1 MIITAS
7 NGCLLTQSE
16 DVAIKDRRFEKVMMV
31 ASMAEAARWKEIP
44 ESERDKIIAEANLFE
59 PERVDYAYLGKVNN
73 LLTVI
78 GEKINNASLS
88 PNEALEMQQYYPEW
102 ENCIGKYAPAGF
114 RCNHL
119 GTLVEV
125 VTSHVLSADNPPV
138 QAPMLLMA
146 TSADANADAGQDDA
160 EAIPQPEQ
168 VQYFKPVEPQRIT
181 HVKYSSSPDGSPMTD
196 TPSAYIGTYEDYTD
210 IDSTNPADYTWT
222 AYEQGHPDPVGEQ
235 GTNGSDLIN
244 DNINI

>member
-16 DVAIKDRRFEKVMMV
+16 DVAIKDRRFEKYLLV

-44 ESERDKIIAEANLFE
+44 ESERDKIMAEANLFE

-73 LLTVI
+73 LLSVI

-160 EAIPQPEQ
+160 EAMPQPEQ
-168 VQYFKPVEPQRIT
+168 VQYFKPVEPQKII
-181 HVKYSSSPDGSPMTD
+181 HIKYSDAPDGNPMTD
-196 TPSAYIGTYEDYTD
+196 IPSAYIGTYEDYKN

-222 AYEQGHPDPVGEQ
+222 EFVQGHPDPVGEQ
-235 GTNGSDLIN
+235 GSEGK
-244 DNINI
+244 